1 MNLNNKTFCA
11 EVVGSNLGQVTIAAW
26 RHDQPFAYG
35 SLVAIEQTLHP
46 SIQRSFHDSRL
57 GELRRTQSIRSNELL
72 PAVAQSYGGHGRTNG
87 DNKINPFVV
96 SDLASAKSYRTIY
109 AVISGTM
116 IGSDDPSRKPFA
128 YKLSKE
134 ELVYQQPQI
143 FSVLQTT
150 MTGIV
155 VGYEQDSTICHMVAP
170 EPAEIHSFVRPA
182 TSQEVQR
189 FVTKPTYVQLLFSAN
204 SALNNVDELLLALV
218 RYLKSQDALSGKSLQ
233 DMVGTYSLLTGN
245 DYRRLKLLLSR
256 MQQVI

>member
-11 EVVGSNLGQVTIAAW
+11 EVISSNLGQVTIVAW
-26 RHDQPFAYG
+26 QHDQPFAYG
-35 SLVAIEQTLHP
+35 SLVAIEQST
-46 SIQRSFHDSRL
+46 
-57 GELRRTQSIRSNELL
+57 
-72 PAVAQSYGGHGRTNG
+72 
-87 DNKINPFVV
+87 KI
-96 SDLASAKSYRTIY
+96 IY

-134 ELVYQQPQI
+134 ELAHQQPQI
-143 FSVLQTT
+143 FSVIQTT
-150 MTGIV
+150 MTGMV
-155 VGYEQDSTICHMVAP
+155 VGYEQGDTICHMVAP

-189 FVTKPTYVQLLFSAN
+189 FVIKPTYLQLLFSAN

-218 RYLKSQDALSGKSLQ
+218 RYLKSQSALSPSSLQ
-233 DMVGTYSLLTGN
+233 DLVGTYSLLTGN

-256 MQQVI
+256 MQQLL

>member
-11 EVVGSNLGQVTIAAW
+11 EVVGSNLGQVTIVAW
-26 RHDQPFAYG
+26 QHDQPFAYG
-35 SLVAIEQTLHP
+35 SLVAIEQTLNSAP
-46 SIQRSFHDSRL
+46 R
-57 GELRRTQSIRSNELL
+57 
-72 PAVAQSYGGHGRTNG
+72 
-87 DNKINPFVV
+87 PFVLSLSKDGEREV
-96 SDLASAKSYRTIY
+96 TKHGYRTIY
-109 AVISGTM
+109 AVISGAM

-134 ELVYQQPQI
+134 ELAYQQPQI
-143 FSVLQTT
+143 FTVIQTT

-155 VGYEQDSTICHMVAP
+155 VGYEQDGTICHMVAP

-189 FVTKPTYVQLLFSAN
+189 FVTKPTYLQLLFSAS

-218 RYLKSQDALSGKSLQ
+218 RYLKSQNALSSTSLQ

-256 MQQVI
+256 MQQLL